1 MKTVVEVLQKLLIGA
16 SEAKLKMKL
25 MMMTVET
32 EQRMKHMEK
41 QGEGGKT
48 DLENEV
54 EDKRRLAFAFY

>member
-1 MKTVVEVLQKLLIGA
+1 
-16 SEAKLKMKL
+16 MKL